1 MVENICYGK
10 HLSQKS
16 VQNQHYFIML
26 SITKNFPLNALW
38 KDLHN
43 AHYILG
49 KVCAALRRNGE
60 SKEFIDAFLEKAKS
74 GDYYHL
80 LATVMEVV
88 EVE

>member
-1 MVENICYGK
+1 MADG
-10 HLSQKS
+10 QKKTELRQTGIR
-16 VQNQHYFIML
+16 VRLIGEHG
-26 SITKNFPLNALW
+26 NAF
-38 KDLHN
+38 
-43 AHYILG
+43 YILG

-60 SKEFIDAFLEKAKS
+60 SKEFIDAFLDKAKS